1 MFYKEPVKIERY
13 RPEHKKSWDDFVVSS
28 KNGTFMHF
36 RDFVEYHRE
45 RFNDHS
51 LLVWNH
57 KDKLVALLPA
67 HQQDD
72 VFNSHSGLTYGGFVS
87 DENMKMPLML
97 AIFQQTISYLKENG
111 FQKMAYKP
119 IPKIQHKLLSDED
132 IYALFLCNAKLVS
145 RHVCPVID
153 CRHKLKF
160 QKLRIR
166 RIQTGRKHGLIV
178 KKSEDIKSYWDI
190 VTELLR
196 CYYNSK
202 PVHTLEEIEYLHDQ
216 FPQNIKLFACYK
228 EDTPIAGMLVFES
241 NQVARIQYIAGND
254 EAKGVGAIDLIFDF
268 LINQYYV
275 NKPFIDFGTTT
286 TNGGYRLNKGLSDQ
300 KEGFGARTSLQDAY
314 EINLLSCDDEQLLGV
329 LK

>member
-1 MFYKEPVKIERY
+1 MFYKQPVKIERY

-45 RFNDHS
+45 RFNDYS

-57 KDKLVALLPA
+57 QNKLVALLPA
-67 HQQDD
+67 HQQDN
-72 VFNSHSGLTYGGFVS
+72 VFNSHLGLTYGGFVS

-97 AIFQQTISYLKENG
+97 VIFQQTISYLKEND
-111 FQKMAYKP
+111 FQKVMYRP
-119 IPKIQHKLLSDED
+119 IPKIQHKLPSDED
-132 IYALFLCNAKLVS
+132 SYALFLCNAKLVS

-160 QKLRIR
+160 QKRRTR
-166 RIQTGRKHGLIV
+166 RIQTGRKHGIIV
-178 KKSEDIKSYWDI
+178 RKSEDIKSYWDI
-190 VTELLR
+190 VTKLLMR
-196 CYYNSK
+196 YNSK
-202 PVHTLEEIEYLHDQ
+202 PVHMLKEIEYLHDL

-228 EDTPIAGMLVFES
+228 EDTLIAGVLVFES
-241 NQVARIQYIAGND
+241 DQVAKMQYIAGND
-254 EAKGVGAIDLIFDF
+254 EAKEVGAIDLIFDF

-314 EINLLSCDDEQLLGV
+314 EIDLLSCDDEQLLRV

>member
-1 MFYKEPVKIERY
+1 MFYKEQVKIERY

-45 RFNDHS
+45 RFDDHS

-57 KDKLVALLPA
+57 KNKLVALLPA
-67 HQQDD
+67 HQQDN
-72 VFNSHSGLTYGGFVS
+72 VFNSHLGLTYGGFVS

-97 AIFQQTISYLKENG
+97 VIFQQTISYLKEND
-111 FQKMAYKP
+111 FQKVMYKP
-119 IPKIQHKLLSDED
+119 IPKIQHKLPSDED
-132 IYALFLCNAKLVS
+132 IYALFLCGAKLVS

-160 QKLRIR
+160 QKTRINC
-166 RIQTGRKHGLIV
+166 IQTARKHGLIV
-178 KKSEDIKSYWDI
+178 RKSEDIKSYWDI
-190 VTELLR
+190 VTDLLR
-196 CYYNSK
+196 HYNSK
-202 PVHTLEEIEYLHDQ
+202 PVHMLEEIEYLHDR

-228 EDTPIAGMLVFES
+228 EDTLIAGVLVFES
-241 NQVARIQYIAGND
+241 DQVAKIQYIAGND
-254 EAKGVGAIDLIFDF
+254 EAKGVGAIDLIFDS

-275 NKPFIDFGTTT
+275 NKPFIDFGATT
-286 TNGGYRLNKGLSDQ
+286 TNGGYRLNKGLNFQ

-314 EINLLSCDDEQLLGV
+314 EIDLLSCDNEQLLGA
-329 LK
+329 LE

>member
-13 RPEHKKSWDDFVVSS
+13 CPEHKKSWDNFVVSS
-28 KNGTFMHF
+28 KNSTFMHF

-45 RFNDHS
+45 RFDDHS

-57 KDKLVALLPA
+57 KNKLVALLPA
-67 HQQDD
+67 HQQDN
-72 VFNSHSGLTYGGFVS
+72 VFNSHLGLTYGGFVS
-87 DENMKMPLML
+87 DENMKISLML
-97 AIFQQTISYLKENG
+97 AIFQQIISYLKGNN
-111 FQKMAYKP
+111 FQKMMYKP
-119 IPKIQHKLLSDED
+119 IPKIQHKLPSDED
-132 IYALFLCNAKLVS
+132 IYALFLCDAKLVS

-160 QKLRIR
+160 QKLRTR
-166 RIQTGRKHGLIV
+166 RIQIGRKHGLIV
-178 KKSEDIKSYWDI
+178 RKSEDIKSYWNI
-190 VTELLR
+190 VTELLKH
-196 CYYNSK
+196 YNSK
-202 PVHTLEEIEYLHDQ
+202 PVHMLEEIEYLHDR

-228 EDTPIAGMLVFES
+228 EDTPIAGVLVFES
-241 NQVARIQYIAGND
+241 DQVAKMQYIAGND

-314 EINLLSCDDEQLLGV
+314 EIDLLNCDDEQLLGA
-329 LK
+329 LE